1 MPKQYTITPL
11 SELPLR
17 NDFMFG
23 QVMRTE
29 KICKLFLEALLDIE
43 IQQIKFLDR
52 QKDFTDSYE
61 YHGIRLDVYLKDEK
75 GTVFNVEIQAD
86 RRDDLPRRVRFYQ
99 SGIDRGELPKG
110 ADYADL
116 SESYI
121 IFVCDFDC
129 FHIGKAVGE
138 RVSFL
143 KDTDVPYEDGS
154 HVFFLNSRYTE
165 ANASKP
171 ILEFLDL
178 VRTND
183 MEKPYETPLGQMA
196 RERIQEVRSDK
207 VLEVSYMTYAQKM
220 MDERRIGYM
229 DGLVEGREEGREEGR
244 KEGRMEGREEGRKE
258 GRKEGREEGRKEG
271 RMEGQEEGRKE
282 GREEEFILTVQRM
295 RQAGLDD
302 KIISLSTGRSMEAV
316 RMVPKNT

>member
-11 SELPLR
+11 SELPLKS
-17 NDFMFG
+17 DFMFG

-29 KICKLFLEALLDIE
+29 EICKLFLEALLGIE

-61 YHGIRLDVYLKDEK
+61 YHGIRLDVYLKDDK

-86 RRDDLPRRVRFYQ
+86 RKDDLPRRVRFYQ
-99 SGIDRGELPKG
+99 SGIDRNELPKG
-110 ADYADL
+110 ADYASL

-121 IFVCDFDC
+121 IFISDFDY

-143 KDTDVPYEDGS
+143 KGTEVPYEDGS

-178 VRTND
+178 IHTND
-183 MEKPYETPLGQMA
+183 MEKPYETPLGQKA
-196 RERIQEVRSDK
+196 RKRIQEVRGDK
-207 VLEVSYMTYAQKM
+207 ELEVSYMTYAQKM
-220 MDERRIGYM
+220 LDERRLGY
-229 DGLVEGREEGREEGR
+229 EEGLRESITAFKGILEPSVIAER
-244 KEGRMEGREEGRKE
+244 LKLSLEQVMEIL
-258 GRKEGREEGRKEG
+258 
-271 RMEGQEEGRKE
+271 GQE
-282 GREEEFILTVQRM
+282 
-295 RQAGLDD
+295 
-302 KIISLSTGRSMEAV
+302 
-316 RMVPKNT
+316 

>member
-11 SELPLR
+11 SQLPLQ

-23 QVMRTE
+23 QVMRKE
-29 KICKLFLEALLDIE
+29 EICKLFLEALLNVSIQRIE
-43 IQQIKFLDR
+43 FLDR
-52 QKDFTDSYE
+52 QKDLADSYT
-61 YHGIRLDVYLKDEK
+61 YHGIRLDVYLKDDT

-99 SGIDRGELPKG
+99 SGIDRSELPKG
-110 ADYADL
+110 ADYASL

-143 KDTDVPYEDGS
+143 KDTDVLYEDGS
-154 HVFFLNSRYTE
+154 HVYFLNSHYTE

-183 MEKPYETPLGQMA
+183 MEKLYETPLGQMT
-196 RERIQEVRSDK
+196 RDRMQEVRSDRE
-207 VLEVSYMTYAQKM
+207 LEVSYMTYAQKM
-220 MDERRIGYM
+220 MDERRVGYL
-229 DGLVEGREEGREEGR
+229 DGLAEGRAEGHE
-244 KEGRMEGREEGRKE
+244 K
-258 GRKEGREEGRKEG
+258 
-271 RMEGQEEGRKE
+271 
-282 GREEEFILTVQRM
+282 GREEEFLSTVRRM
-295 RQAGLDD
+295 RQAGCDD
-302 KIISLSTGRSMEAV
+302 KLIALSTGRSIEAV
-316 RMVPKNT
+316 RMVPENA

>member
-11 SELPLR
+11 SELPLKS
-17 NDFMFG
+17 DFMFG
-23 QVMRTE
+23 QVMRSE
-29 KICKLFLEALLDIE
+29 EICKLFLEALLGIE
-43 IQQIKFLDR
+43 IQRIEFLDR
-52 QKDFTDSYE
+52 QKEMNDSYD

-86 RRDDLPRRVRFYQ
+86 RKDGLPRRVRFYQ
-99 SGIDRGELPKG
+99 SGIDRNELPKG
-110 ADYADL
+110 ADYASL

-121 IFVCDFDC
+121 IFICDFDY

-154 HVFFLNSRYTE
+154 HVYFLNSRYTE

-183 MEKPYETPLGQMA
+183 LEKPYETSLGQKA
-196 RERIQEVRSDK
+196 RKRIQEVRSDK
-207 VLEVSYMTYAQKM
+207 ELEVSYMTYAQKM
-220 MDERRIGYM
+220 MDERRVGYM
-229 DGLVEGREEGREEGR
+229 DGLAEGREEGRTEGFKDTIIALKDILDPTVIAER
-244 KEGRMEGREEGRKE
+244 FKMSLEQVMDIL
-258 GRKEGREEGRKEG
+258 
-271 RMEGQEEGRKE
+271 GQK
-282 GREEEFILTVQRM
+282 
-295 RQAGLDD
+295 
-302 KIISLSTGRSMEAV
+302 
-316 RMVPKNT
+316 

>member
-29 KICKLFLEALLDIE
+29 EICRLFLEALLGIE
-43 IQQIKFLDR
+43 IQRIEFLDR
-52 QKDFTDSYE
+52 QKDFTDSYD
-61 YHGIRLDVYLKDEK
+61 YHSIRLDVYLKDEA
-75 GTVFNVEIQAD
+75 GTVFNVEIQAE
-86 RRDDLPRRVRFYQ
+86 RRDNLPRRVRFYQ
-99 SGIDRGELPKG
+99 SGIDRSELPKG
-110 ADYADL
+110 ADYASL

-121 IFVCDFDC
+121 IFICDFDY

-138 RVSFL
+138 RAAFL

-154 HVFFLNSRYTE
+154 HVYFLNSCYTQ

-183 MEKPYETPLGQMA
+183 MEKSYETSLGQMA
-196 RERIQEVRSDK
+196 QERIQEVRSDK
-207 VLEVSYMTYAQKM
+207 ALEVSYMTYAQKM
-220 MDERRIGYM
+220 LDERRIGYA
-229 DGLVEGREEGREEGR
+229 DGLEEG
-244 KEGRMEGREEGRKE
+244 MEKGIKKGK
-258 GRKEGREEGRKEG
+258 
-271 RMEGQEEGRKE
+271 QEA
-282 GREEEFILTVQRM
+282 ILAFKGIV
-295 RQAGLDD
+295 DPS
-302 KIISLSTGRSMEAV
+302 IIAERFKMSLEQVMDILSQ
-316 RMVPKNT
+316 K

>member
-1 MPKQYTITPL
+1 MPKQYSITPL
-11 SELPLR
+11 SELPLHS
-17 NDFMFG
+17 DFMFS
-23 QVMRTE
+23 QVMRSE
-29 KICKLFLEALLDIE
+29 KICKLFLEALLGVEIGHIE
-43 IQQIKFLDR
+43 FLDR

-61 YHGIRLDVYLKDEK
+61 YHSIRLDVYLKGET
-75 GTVFNVEIQAD
+75 GTVFNVEIQAE

-121 IFVCDFDC
+121 IFVCNFDY

-143 KDTDVPYEDGS
+143 KDTDMPYEDGS

-165 ANASKP
+165 TNASKP

-183 MEKPYETPLGQMA
+183 IEKPYKTPLGQMA
-196 RERIQEVRSDK
+196 RERMQEVRSDK
-207 VLEVSYMTYAQKM
+207 TLEVSYMTYAQKM
-220 MDERRIGYM
+220 LDERRFAYAEGEAA
-229 DGLVEGREEGREEGR
+229 GHAKGQAEGRVQGVRESILNLKDVLAPEVIA
-244 KEGRMEGREEGRKE
+244 KHFKMPLEQILEILK
-258 GRKEGREEGRKEG
+258 
-271 RMEGQEEGRKE
+271 QE
-282 GREEEFILTVQRM
+282 
-295 RQAGLDD
+295 
-302 KIISLSTGRSMEAV
+302 
-316 RMVPKNT
+316 N